1 MTGTSDGSS
10 AASSPSVD
18 SPPAGLL
25 EVGRIGRAHGIR
37 GAVVVTLT
45 SDRHERVAPQSRL
58 FDGRQWLVVQ
68 SSRPQPQ
75 HRWVVQFQG
84 VADRNAAE
92 TMAGRVVW
100 AEPLTDDD
108 ALWVHELI
116 GMSVVDAAGVA
127 RGTCIAVIDNPA
139 HDILELDTGHLIP
152 IIFVVSA
159 DDRVISV
166 DTPDGLFDLLD

>member
-1 MTGTSDGSS
+1 
-10 AASSPSVD
+10 
-18 SPPAGLL
+18 
-25 EVGRIGRAHGIR
+25 
-37 GAVVVTLT
+37 VVTLT

-75 HRWVVQFQG
+75 HRWVVQFNG
-84 VADRNAAE
+84 LSDRNAAE
-92 TMAGRVVW
+92 AMAGRVLW

-108 ALWVHELI
+108 AMWVHELI
-116 GMSVVDAAGVA
+116 GMPVVDSAGIR
-127 RGTCIAVIDNPA
+127 RGTCVAVIDNPA

-159 DDRVISV
+159 DDVITV
-166 DTPDGLFDLLD
+166 DTPDGLFELLD